1 MFNLKQR
8 LFRNT
13 LLLLIFLIPLS
24 KSFASTTPL
33 VEPQKVELGIFLTSL
48 YDVNS
53 TDGSFSADLW
63 FWSKSKSHAK
73 FDLQNVEVNYLS
85 SKHPLT

>member
-13 LLLLIFLIPLS
+13 LLLLIFLILLS
-24 KSFASTTPL
+24 KSFASTIPVKDPQE
-33 VEPQKVELGIFLTSL
+33 VEIGIFLTSL
-48 YDVNS
+48 YGVNS

-63 FWSKSKSHAK
+63 FWSKSKSQLK
-73 FDLQNVEVNYLS
+73 NVQIV
-85 SKHPLT
+85 